1 MSTIGIKRV
10 WRVYGGI
17 AAVVPKQFMAYSIWV
32 WMDLFVSIIAVVIF
46 VAFWRAVFASTATI
60 GGLSLDQTLNYILLA
75 QLLGFAAGITN
86 SIWEIGEGL
95 REGRIVAAFLR
106 PLDYQTGVYVQN
118 LVQLVLELI
127 LKTPLAIFIWVVYGL
142 DLPSDLLT
150 WLAFAFTL
158 LLGFSVLFFFD
169 WIISCTA
176 FYSTEIWG
184 MSVVRYG
191 TALFFSGALIPLY
204 MMPEWL
210 RTIASVLPFSQ
221 VVYLP
226 VSLLSGITPVSD
238 MPRIWLMQGGMLVVL
253 LAASRFIF
261 GRAVR
266 VITVQGG

>member
-1 MSTIGIKRV
+1 MITNPFKRI

-17 AAVVPKQFMAYSIWV
+17 AAIVPKQFMAYSIWV

-60 GGLSLDQTLNYILLA
+60 GGLTLDQTLNYILLA

-106 PLDYQTGVYVQN
+106 PLDYQTAVYVQN
-118 LVQLVLELI
+118 LAQLI
-127 LKTPLAIFIWVVYGL
+127 LEMILKIPLALFIWVVYGL
-142 DLPSDLLT
+142 VLPSDPLV

-191 TALFFSGALIPLY
+191 VALFFSGALIPLD

-210 RTIASVLPFSQ
+210 RTIALLLPFSQ

-238 MPRIWLMQGGMLVVL
+238 MPRIWLMQAAMLVVL
-253 LAASRFIF
+253 LVASRLVF